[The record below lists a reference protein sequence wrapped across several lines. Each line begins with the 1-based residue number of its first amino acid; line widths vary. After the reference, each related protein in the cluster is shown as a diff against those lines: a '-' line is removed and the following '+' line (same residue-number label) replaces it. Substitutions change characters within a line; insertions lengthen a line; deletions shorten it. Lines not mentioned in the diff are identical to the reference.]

1 MNKEIEQ
8 KAINIAK
15 ELCGLSDEELLNLP
29 KVDDYDFIDDLLNVE
44 VYIDKTD
51 CKDTKDFIHQR

>member
-1 MNKEIEQ
+1 MNKETEQ

-29 KVDDYDFIDDLLNVE
+29 NVDDYDFMDDLLNVE
-44 VYIDKTD
+44 VCIDKTD

>member
-1 MNKEIEQ
+1 MNKETEQ

-29 KVDDYDFIDDLLNVE
+29 NVDDYDFMDDLLNVE
-44 VYIDKTD
+44 VCIGELLLT
-51 CKDTKDFIHQR
+51 